1 MIDDENYQEEK
12 KKRIRLQFPMIEEK
26 ITLQKLVTD
35 QARQIAQEK
44 LNHEEEMEE
53 ERQRHHQ

>member
-1 MIDDENYQEEK
+1 
-12 KKRIRLQFPMIEEK
+12 MIEEK

>member
-1 MIDDENYQEEK
+1 VI
-12 KKRIRLQFPMIEEK
+12 
-26 ITLQKLVTD
+26 D

-44 LNHEEEMEE
+44 LNHEEEIEE